1 MLKDAK
7 AVRMRISSQHLSA
20 VPSLQDSGSHIPKQP
35 ALWAWHTNQ
44 HRHKTPPQGHLGAQL
59 WADAKNCCLKRCT
72 YIYIYLK
79 KQSLHDGWHRLCIIP
94 APLKPPDVKQEGPGG
109 QDNLVFVNTQ
119 AGTMTTKNTNDNDD
133 NEVDFEKR
141 TNVLRAENWLSAAS
155 YRQLHPFQR
164 LHLYLNTRTPPAAT
178 QNNTFYPLS
187 ASFSFI

>member
-1 MLKDAK
+1 MSLTHKPT
-7 AVRMRISSQHLSA
+7 SSQN
-20 VPSLQDSGSHIPKQP
+20 
-35 ALWAWHTNQ
+35 TTT
-44 HRHKTPPQGHLGAQL
+44 RTF
-59 WADAKNCCLKRCT
+59 RCT
-72 YIYIYLK
+72 ALSWCQKLLFKTVYIYIYIYLK

>member
-1 MLKDAK
+1 MMAGT
-7 AVRMRISSQHLSA
+7 AFASSQPPS
-20 VPSLQDSGSHIPKQP
+20 SLQMS
-35 ALWAWHTNQ
+35 N
-44 HRHKTPPQGHLGAQL
+44 
-59 WADAKNCCLKRCT
+59 
-72 YIYIYLK
+72 K
-79 KQSLHDGWHRLCIIP
+79 KAREDKII
-94 APLKPPDVKQEGPGG
+94 
-109 QDNLVFVNTQ
+109 VFVNTQ

-155 YRQLHPFQR
+155 YHQLHPFQR